1 MPFLAGGLL
10 QHWKECN
17 QYNVCTVSMPFL
29 AGGLLQHS
37 FRKTPNY
44 WSPVSMPFLA
54 GGLLQPKRPSHRLRY
69 SPGVSMPFLAGG
81 LLQHQRLKICYTLC
95 FYALSSGRS
104 IATDP
109 FFVPYFISVC
119 VPIFTVDLDLPP

>member
-10 QHWKECN
+10 QRRMD
-17 QYNVCTVSMPFL
+17 YIRGRM
-29 AGGLLQHS
+29 AGS
-37 FRKTPNY
+37 
-44 WSPVSMPFLA
+44 
-54 GGLLQPKRPSHRLRY
+54 
-69 SPGVSMPFLAGG
+69 
-81 LLQHQRLKICYTLC
+81 

>member
-10 QHWKECN
+10 QLEN
-17 QYNVCTVSMPFL
+17 AIALTV
-29 AGGLLQHS
+29 AI
-37 FRKTPNY
+37 
-44 WSPVSMPFLA
+44 
-54 GGLLQPKRPSHRLRY
+54 PS
-69 SPGVSMPFLAGG
+69 
-81 LLQHQRLKICYTLC
+81 
-95 FYALSSGRS
+95 FYALFSGRS